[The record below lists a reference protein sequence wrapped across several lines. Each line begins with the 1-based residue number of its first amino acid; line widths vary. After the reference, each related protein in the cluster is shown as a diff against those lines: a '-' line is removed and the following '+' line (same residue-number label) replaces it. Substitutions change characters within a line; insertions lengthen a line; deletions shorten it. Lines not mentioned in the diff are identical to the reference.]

1 MEPVRWGVLSTA
13 KIAREK
19 VIPSMQNS
27 PNCQVQ
33 AIASRDLNKAKQ
45 VANELNIP
53 KSYGH
58 YEELLN
64 DPQIE
69 AIYNP
74 LPNHLHVPWSIRA
87 ANAGKH
93 VLCEKPISMDADELK
108 DLMRARDANN
118 VLIQEAFMPR
128 HHPQWKRVKSLLQ
141 EGMLGDVCAVQAA
154 FSYHNTN
161 PDDIRNQSDIGGG
174 GLYDIGSYCIALT
187 RFVYDKP
194 PLRVIAAM
202 SFDEVF
208 GTDRLTSAIMD
219 FGEGKHSTFIC
230 GTQMTR
236 HQGITI
242 LGTKNWIRIRCPFA
256 MPDDWK
262 AAIDIGENIYP
273 GAGIK
278 VTEEFPKIAQYLL
291 QAEHF
296 GAKIRNK
303 ETEDYPLED
312 ALENMKAIDALFRSA
327 KTTKWVAVG

>member
-58 YEELLN
+58 YDELLN

-108 DLMRARDANN
+108 DLMRARNANN

-128 HHPQWKRVKSLLQ
+128 HHPQWKRVKSLVQ
-141 EGMLGDVCAVQAA
+141 EGML
-154 FSYHNTN
+154 
-161 PDDIRNQSDIGGG
+161 
-174 GLYDIGSYCIALT
+174 
-187 RFVYDKP
+187 
-194 PLRVIAAM
+194 
-202 SFDEVF
+202 
-208 GTDRLTSAIMD
+208 
-219 FGEGKHSTFIC
+219 
-230 GTQMTR
+230 
-236 HQGITI
+236 
-242 LGTKNWIRIRCPFA
+242 
-256 MPDDWK
+256 
-262 AAIDIGENIYP
+262 
-273 GAGIK
+273 
-278 VTEEFPKIAQYLL
+278 
-291 QAEHF
+291 
-296 GAKIRNK
+296 
-303 ETEDYPLED
+303 
-312 ALENMKAIDALFRSA
+312 
-327 KTTKWVAVG
+327 